1 MLLGV
6 YRRSVISTQVNI
18 SATEENSEDEPII
31 VVMATAVTSSGEIKL
46 IIVFMLLTERPL
58 KKSLD

>member
-18 SATEENSEDEPII
+18 SATEENSEDEPIT